1 MNVKDKNSKAYKKSR
16 RQKALAYG
24 ASVRAAHRKRKADE
38 AALRQE
44 YRAEYPTPKGKGL
57 RVKRKIAMM
66 VLEDYKVNGNVI
78 DMKAG
83 CEIMFGEYGPAFV
96 DFVLKNRDHILET
109 PHIHS
114 YAFEVTGGAQ

>member
-16 RQKALAYG
+16 RQKALAFG
-24 ASVRAAHRKRKADE
+24 ASVRAADRKRKADE

-44 YRAEYPTPKGKGL
+44 YKEQYPTPKGKGL
-57 RVKRKIAMM
+57 RVKRKIAMLI
-66 VLEDYKVNGNVI
+66 LEDYKVNGNVM

-83 CEIMFGEYGPAFV
+83 CELMFGEYGPAFV
-96 DFVLKNRDHILET
+96 DFVLKARDQILDT

-114 YAFEVTGGAQ
+114 YEFEVTRGQ